1 MPVRPRVVTGKR
13 RPRNAAPESAADLLP
28 AVVARIGGDDRGVEQ
43 QITLVWREAV
53 GEMLAL
59 RTRPEAVRGKTLLVR
74 VSSSAFAH
82 ELTLL
87 KGEII
92 EKLRVALGPGRIQ
105 DLRTRVGRL
114 DD

>member
-1 MPVRPRVVTGKR
+1 VLVPSRIIPKR
-13 RPRNAAPESAADLLP
+13 RPRNLAPESAADLLP

-43 QITLVWREAV
+43 QITLVWQEAV
-53 GEMLAL
+53 GQVLSL

-87 KGEII
+87 KGEILA
-92 EKLRVALGPGRIQ
+92 KLRVALGPGRIE
-105 DLRTRVGRL
+105 DLRTRVGNL
-114 DD
+114 DS

>member
-1 MPVRPRVVTGKR
+1 MRPRVVTGRR
-13 RPRNAAPESAADLLP
+13 RPRNPAPESAADLLP
-28 AVVARIGGDDRGVEQ
+28 AVVARIGGDDRGAEQ

-53 GEMLAL
+53 GEMLSA

-74 VSSSAFAH
+74 VTSSAFAH

-87 KGEII
+87 KGEILG
-92 EKLRVALGPGRIQ
+92 KLRLALGPGRIE

-114 DD
+114 DE

>member
-1 MPVRPRVVTGKR
+1 MRPRVVARR
-13 RPRNAAPESAADLLP
+13 RPRNPAPESVADLLP
-28 AVVARIGGDDRGVEQ
+28 AVVARIGGDDRAVEQ
-43 QITLVWREAV
+43 RITFVWNEAV
-53 GEMLAL
+53 GAVLAE

-87 KGEII
+87 KGEIL
-92 EKLRVALGPGRIQ
+92 EKLRVTLGPGRIE

-114 DD
+114 DG